1 MSLSEARKSLEI
13 YVRDFAKKH
22 GLGVSYENV
31 KAIHEG
37 EYLECFILPI
47 SPYDQTFS
55 SENHQYIFQ
64 VNFYL
69 NENESAKKTDAL
81 IDGFSHGLSSRRI
94 NNTSAIYKPISRSP
108 SIRSGGKYMTAI
120 SIYFQFS
127 KTIY

>member
-1 MSLSEARKSLEI
+1 MSLSEARKSLEV

-22 GLGVSYENV
+22 DLKVSYENV
-31 KAIHEG
+31 KSSHEG

-55 SENHQYIFQ
+55 SENHQHIFQ

-69 NENESAKKTDAL
+69 NENESARKTDDL
-81 IDGFSHGLSSRRI
+81 IEDFSNGLSSRKI
-94 NNTSAIYKPISRSP
+94 NDTSTIYKPISRSP
-108 SIRSGGKYMTAI
+108 SIQSGGKYMTAI